1 MPKIFKKSFF
11 LFCLAIAVEL
21 LFLILVAR
29 HAGWS
34 LSPYLNG
41 NDTIEYTVLA
51 KNLVLNHSY
60 SKSSTAPFTPDF
72 FRLPGYPFWLAFIY
86 LIFGSL
92 KPAIF
97 LGMVI
102 FAFSAPLMYLIMR
115 EVFSEKLAFWS
126 ALIFAVEPRMA
137 FSAPF
142 LLSEQIF
149 FPLFLLSVFFAV
161 KFFNYQEKKNYLF
174 LSAILLGLSSLIRG
188 IVLYLWLVFV
198 VVFFIKLYKA
208 YSLGKILK
216 TLGLATLVFIL
227 IIFPW
232 FIRNKLVLNAWQ
244 FSSSS
249 GLVIY
254 WGHLEILERYLGAPQ
269 ELTYE
274 NLIKRADSLA
284 GPNLET
290 VEAANILT
298 AEAFKEI
305 KSHLG
310 LYLRIYFS
318 NLPLFFITDGYRG
331 IASYIINVKPNY
343 FNLGDSLIRFRFGEF
358 SENIKKLSY
367 GDLILP
373 IFGRML
379 WFVLTML
386 SFFGIFL
393 SYKNMSQK
401 RFPVAFFALLIFY
414 FAILTGPIGF
424 EPRYRIPVNGFIIAF
439 AMVSVFHILKSDF
452 KMDSPKKT

>member
-1 MPKIFKKSFF
+1 MHKKS
-11 LFCLAIAVEL
+11 LFIYSVMIGVEL
-21 LFLILVAR
+21 IFLILIAG
-29 HAGWS
+29 HAKWS
-34 LSPYLNG
+34 LNPYLTG
-41 NDTIEYTVLA
+41 VDAIEYTTIA
-51 KNLVLNHSY
+51 KNLSENNAF
-60 SKSSTAPFTPDF
+60 SKSSIAPFIPNF
-72 FRLPGYPFWLAFIY
+72 FRLPGYPFWLTFIY
-86 LIFGSL
+86 LIFGSF

-97 LGMVI
+97 LGMAI
-102 FAFSAPLMYLIMR
+102 FALSASLVYLIMR

-126 ALIFAVEPRMA
+126 ALIFAIEPRMA

-149 FPLFLLSVFFAV
+149 LPIFLLSIFFAV

-174 LSAILLGLSSLIRG
+174 LSAILLGLSSLTRG
-188 IVLYLWLVFV
+188 IVLYLWLVFI

-227 IIFPW
+227 VISPW
-232 FIRNKLVLNAWQ
+232 FIRNKLVLNTWQ
-244 FSSSS
+244 FSSGS

-254 WGHLEILERYLGAPQ
+254 WGHLEILERYLGAPK
-269 ELTYE
+269 ELAYE

-318 NLPLFFITDGYRG
+318 NLPLFFITDGYKG
-331 IASYIINVKPNY
+331 IASYVINVKPNY

-358 SENIKKLSY
+358 SESIKKLSY

-373 IFGRML
+373 IFGRIL
-379 WFVLTML
+379 WFVLTTL

-393 SYKNMSQK
+393 SYKNMPQK
-401 RFPVAFFALLIFY
+401 RFPVAFFALLILY

-424 EPRYRIPVNGFIIAF
+424 EPRYRMPVNGFIIAF
-439 AMVSVFHILKSDF
+439 ATVSVFHILKSDF

>member
-1 MPKIFKKSFF
+1 M
-11 LFCLAIAVEL
+11 LGVECI
-21 LFLILVAR
+21 FLILVTKYV
-29 HAGWS
+29 GWN
-34 LSPYLNG
+34 LTPYLTG
-41 NDTIEYTVLA
+41 NDTGEYMA
-51 KNLVLNHSY
+51 IARNLVLNQSY
-60 SKSSTAPFTPDF
+60 SKNITTPFTSDF

-86 LIFGSL
+86 LIFSSL

-97 LGMVI
+97 LGMAI
-102 FAFSAPLMYLIMR
+102 FALSAPLVYLIMR

-126 ALIFAVEPRMA
+126 ALIFAIEPRMA

-149 FPLFLLSVFFAV
+149 LPLFLLSIFFAV

-174 LSAILLGLSSLIRG
+174 LSAILLGLSSLTRG

-198 VVFFIKLYKA
+198 VVFFMRLYKA
-208 YSLGKILK
+208 HPLGKILK

-227 IIFPW
+227 VISPW
-232 FIRNKLVLNAWQ
+232 FIRNKLVLNTWQ

-254 WGHLEILERYLGAPQ
+254 WGHLEILERYLGVPQ
-269 ELTYE
+269 EVAYK

-284 GPNLET
+284 GPNLGT
-290 VEAANILT
+290 VEAANTLT
-298 AEAFKEI
+298 TEAFKEI
-305 KSHLG
+305 KNHLG

-318 NLPLFFITDGYRG
+318 NLPLFFITDGYKG

-373 IFGRML
+373 IFGRTL
-379 WFVLTML
+379 WFVLTIL

-401 RFPVAFFALLIFY
+401 RFPVAFFALLILY
-414 FAILTGPIGF
+414 FALLTGPIGF
-424 EPRYRIPVNGFIIAF
+424 EPRYRIPVNGFIITF
-439 AMVSVFHILKSDF
+439 AMVGVFHILKSDF
-452 KMDSPKKT
+452 KIDSPKKV

>member
-1 MPKIFKKSFF
+1 MPKIFKKSIF
-11 LFCLAIAVEL
+11 LFCLAIAAEL

-34 LSPYLNG
+34 LSPYFNG
-41 NDTIEYTVLA
+41 NDTVGYLAIA
-51 KNLVLNHSY
+51 KNLAVNGTY
-60 SKSSTAPFTPDF
+60 SKSAAAPFIPDF

-102 FAFSAPLMYLIMR
+102 FAFSAPLIYLTMR

-149 FPLFLLSVFFAV
+149 LPLFLLSIFFAV
-161 KFFNYQEKKNYLF
+161 KFLNNPQKKNYILI
-174 LSAILLGLSSLIRG
+174 SAALLGVSTLIRG
-188 IVLYLWLVFV
+188 ISLYLWPILVIF
-198 VVFFIKLYKA
+198 FFIKLYKNWP
-208 YSLGKILK
+208 LPKILK
-216 TLGLATLVFIL
+216 IFGLATLVFIL
-227 IIFPW
+227 VISPW
-232 FIRNKLVLNAWQ
+232 FIRNKLVLNTWQ

-269 ELTYE
+269 ELAYE

-284 GPNLET
+284 GPNLGT
-290 VEAANILT
+290 VETANILT
-298 AEAFKEI
+298 VEAFKEI
-305 KSHLG
+305 KNHLG

-318 NLPLFFITDGYRG
+318 NLPLFFITDGYKG

-373 IFGRML
+373 IFGRTL
-379 WFVLTML
+379 WFVLTIL

-401 RFPVAFFALLIFY
+401 RFPVAFFALLILY
-414 FAILTGPIGF
+414 FALLTGPIGF
-424 EPRYRIPVNGFIIAF
+424 EPRYRIPVNGFIITF
-439 AMVSVFHILKSDF
+439 AMVGVFHILKSDF
-452 KMDSPKKT
+452 KIDSPKKV